1 MCFKPKL
8 QHELFN
14 ILGGNLQKVDA
25 TSQKDEGYEDLQ
37 RCFST
42 PSSQGNLFK
51 GIDNKIVQ
59 FAYICFLLNNTQ
71 FIRKQNGF

>member
-42 PSSQGNLFK
+42 PSSQGNLLK
-51 GIDNKIVQ
+51 GNLATKSLEDRKFQ
-59 FAYICFLLNNTQ
+59 G
-71 FIRKQNGF
+71 FILCSHMFSSP

>member
-42 PSSQGNLFK
+42 PSSQGNLLK
-51 GIDNKIVQ
+51 GIDNKNVKDG
-59 FAYICFLLNNTQ
+59 FFSESV
-71 FIRKQNGF
+71 IRFSNLPIS

>member
-1 MCFKPKL
+1 MCFKPKF

-42 PSSQGNLFK
+42 PSSQGNLSK
-51 GIDNKIVQ
+51 GIDHG
-59 FAYICFLLNNTQ
+59 
-71 FIRKQNGF
+71 R

>member
-1 MCFKPKL
+1 MHIIRYVICVKPKF

-42 PSSQGNLFK
+42 PSSQGNLLK
-51 GIDNKIVQ
+51 GIDKKIVR
-59 FAYICFLLNNTQ
+59 N
-71 FIRKQNGF
+71 

>member
-42 PSSQGNLFK
+42 PSSQGNLSK
-51 GIDNKIVQ
+51 GIVGKVLIQ
-59 FAYICFLLNNTQ
+59 RCSSMRFCLIKTKYL
-71 FIRKQNGF
+71 

>member
-1 MCFKPKL
+1 MDSFESCAYSNTIVMCFKSKF

-42 PSSQGNLFK
+42 PSSQGNLLK
-51 GIDNKIVQ
+51 GIDNKIV
-59 FAYICFLLNNTQ
+59 
-71 FIRKQNGF
+71 RG

>member
-1 MCFKPKL
+1 MCFKSKL

-42 PSSQGNLFK
+42 PSSQGNLSK
-51 GIDNKIVQ
+51 GIDNKTQ
-59 FAYICFLLNNTQ
+59 NNS
-71 FIRKQNGF
+71 FMIL